1 MSANDVFREFKIDKH
16 KWYNDDGRTANFMA
30 LVRRL
35 NMIDEYAALYVPASY
50 SIHSDGL
57 LRNLKIEETEL
68 AVVETFDPTL
78 LAFFRGGIVKTI
90 EFLEKATVDN
100 TRRRRIKRE
109 RKIAAQAF
117 AINYQHR

>member
-35 NMIDEYAALYVPASY
+35 NMIDEYAALYVPASD
-50 SIHSDGL
+50 SIHLDGL

-78 LAFFRGGIVKTI
+78 LAFSGV
-90 EFLEKATVDN
+90 VS
-100 TRRRRIKRE
+100 
-109 RKIAAQAF
+109 
-117 AINYQHR
+117 